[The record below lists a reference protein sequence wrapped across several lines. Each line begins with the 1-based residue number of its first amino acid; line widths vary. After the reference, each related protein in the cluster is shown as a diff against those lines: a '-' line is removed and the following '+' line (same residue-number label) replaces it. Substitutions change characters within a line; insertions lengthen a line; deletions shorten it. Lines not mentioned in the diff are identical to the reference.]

1 MEPLPVAGSISF
13 TKDAPVAQLT
23 CNGSRLLLA
32 RSGDV
37 TGMNPDFLSLLLGFV
52 TVMEGSNPTRATN
65 LYSSKHTPA
74 RESI

>member
-37 TGMNPDFLSLLLGFV
+37 TDVNPDFLSLLL
-52 TVMEGSNPTRATN
+52 
-65 LYSSKHTPA
+65 
-74 RESI
+74 ESHGRFESYPRPKFIQL

>member
-1 MEPLPVAGSISF
+1 MEPLPVAGSILS
-13 TKDAPVAQLT
+13 TDAPVAQLT

-52 TVMEGSNPTRATN
+52 TVMEGSNPTRATS
-65 LYSSKHTPA
+65 LYSPKHTPA